1 MNAFLKNFGIILI
14 VLGVVVL
21 AFYAINTPPSN
32 TPLVFAALLLIG
44 GAALYVILNRI
55 ID

>member
-14 VLGVVVL
+14 LLGVAVL
-21 AFYAINTPPSN
+21 AFYMMNTPASN
-32 TPLVFAALLLIG
+32 TPLVFAAVLLVGGLIVHIG
-44 GAALYVILNRI
+44 MNRI